1 MTGPPRNQA
10 ILAVEGL
17 SLRFYTDYGI
27 AEALDELSLT
37 VRHGEIM
44 GLVGESGCGKTVT
57 GRCILGVIPS
67 PPGRIH
73 NGRILFK
80 GEDIVHMPQAELS
93 ARVRGK
99 AISLIP
105 QDPYLALNPIFPIK
119 SQMTEIIRWNTG
131 LDGTPEKFSVWRWLL
146 GPAIQW
152 GHRRI
157 YRDRI
162 VELLRQ
168 VQIPSPERLLSK
180 YPHEFSGG
188 QRQRILIASA
198 LSTNPEMIIA
208 DEPTTALDV
217 TIQAQILKLLREL
230 VKERGISVLFI
241 THDFGVVARICDR
254 VTVMYAGQ
262 EVEVSD
268 TADILEKPSH
278 PYTKKL
284 IEALP
289 ERQGEDLKGI
299 PGRVP
304 SLIDPP
310 SGCRF
315 HPRCDQVI
323 PVCRKQRPDPVTI
336 GEDHHVRCHR
346 FQDR

>member
-1 MTGPPRNQA
+1 VTGFTREQA
-10 ILAVEGL
+10 ILSVEGL
-17 SLRFYTDYGI
+17 SLRFYTEQGR
-27 AEALDELSLT
+27 AEALDALNLT
-37 VRHGEIM
+37 VRYGEIM

-73 NGRILFK
+73 SGLILFK
-80 GEDIVHMPQAELS
+80 GEDIVHLPQSELS
-93 ARVRGK
+93 TRIRGK
-99 AISLIP
+99 AISIIP
-105 QDPYLALNPIFPIK
+105 QDPYLALNPLFSIQ
-119 SQMTEIIRWNTG
+119 SQMTEILRWNIG
-131 LDGTPEKFSVWRWLL
+131 AYGTPERPSVCRWLL
-146 GPAIQW
+146 GTVTQ
-152 GHRRI
+152 RRRRRV
-157 YRDRI
+157 YQERI
-162 VELLRQ
+162 LTLLRQ
-168 VQIPSPERLLSK
+168 VQIPSAERQLSK

-198 LSTNPEMIIA
+198 LAPNPELIIA

-268 TADILEKPSH
+268 TADILECPYH

-284 IEALP
+284 IAALP
-289 ERQGEDLKGI
+289 ERQGEELKGI

-304 SLIDPP
+304 SLINPP
-310 SGCRF
+310 AGCRF
-315 HPRCDQVI
+315 HPRCDI
-323 PVCRKQRPDPVTI
+323 ALPICKKQRPDPVVV
-336 GEDHHVRCHR
+336 GKDHIVRCHISQVR
-346 FQDR
+346 